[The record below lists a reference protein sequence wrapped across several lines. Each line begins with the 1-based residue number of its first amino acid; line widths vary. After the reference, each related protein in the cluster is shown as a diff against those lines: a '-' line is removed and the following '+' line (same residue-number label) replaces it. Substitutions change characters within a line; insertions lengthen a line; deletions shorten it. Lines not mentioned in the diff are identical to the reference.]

1 MLYWL
6 CRRRHN
12 LYYADLWIMP
22 TIGSKRPL
30 TVVIAVLESA

>member
-1 MLYWL
+1 M
-6 CRRRHN
+6 CN

-22 TIGSKRPL
+22 TIGSKRAL